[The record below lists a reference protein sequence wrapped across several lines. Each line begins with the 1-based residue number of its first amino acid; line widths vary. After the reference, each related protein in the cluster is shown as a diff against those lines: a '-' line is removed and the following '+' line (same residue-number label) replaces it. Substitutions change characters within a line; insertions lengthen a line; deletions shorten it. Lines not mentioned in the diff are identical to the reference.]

1 MELKNSTN
9 CEPIELKPVKYKVP
23 QFPSYP
29 ESNETNQSV
38 TLNEKNDPDEFRCEL
53 ASLFG
58 GELTTGRWKH
68 FLSDDDFKY
77 APRRYRRTI
86 KDAGWRIGLENHTG
100 DLKYT
105 YARRDVSGNQ
115 HNLIIFFYQESEV
128 THVLSGYRK
137 E

>member
-1 MELKNSTN
+1 MELKNSTE
-9 CEPIELKPVKYKVP
+9 CESIELKPVKYKVP
-23 QFPSYP
+23 QVPPYP
-29 ESNETNQSV
+29 ESKETDTTV
-38 TLNEKNDPDEFRCEL
+38 TLDESNDPYDFRCEL
-53 ASLFG
+53 AELFG

-68 FLSDDDFKY
+68 YLSDDDIEY

-86 KDAGWRIGLENHTG
+86 KDAGWHIGLENHTG

-115 HNLIIFFYQESEV
+115 HNLIAFFYLESEV
-128 THVLSGYRK
+128 THVLVGYRK